1 MIIKVL
7 FPQERGRF
15 VEKRYEVPVE
25 VVRDMFN
32 TYRETRNLSRAIDV
46 VCGYIVEVAAEE
58 WCKRMSMRSDECVT
72 GYIDKQGERIREQCE
87 LAVRAWLF
95 NVYECVRQGRLDV
108 ECVNESTRG

>member
-1 MIIKVL
+1 
-7 FPQERGRF
+7 
-15 VEKRYEVPVE
+15 
-25 VVRDMFN
+25 
-32 TYRETRNLSRAIDV
+32 LSRAIDV
-46 VCGYIVEVAAEE
+46 VCEYVVETAAEE
-58 WCKRMSMRSDECVT
+58 WCRRMGMRSDECVT

>member
-1 MIIKVL
+1 MIVKVL

-15 VEKRYEVPVE
+15 VERRYEVPVE
-25 VVRDMFN
+25 VIRDMFN

-46 VCGYIVEVAAEE
+46 VCEYVVETAAEE
-58 WCKRMSMRSDECVT
+58 WCRRMGMRSDECVT